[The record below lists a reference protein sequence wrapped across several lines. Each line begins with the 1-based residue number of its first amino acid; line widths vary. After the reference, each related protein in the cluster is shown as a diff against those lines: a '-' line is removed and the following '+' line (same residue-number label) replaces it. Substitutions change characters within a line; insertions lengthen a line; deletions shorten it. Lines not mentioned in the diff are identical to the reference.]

1 MRQYVVFEM
10 RQGLTDLSM
19 RHHLSHMLATAE
31 VLEELLAE
39 VRSMLHAEPGKPL
52 PDGSTSTAD

>member
-1 MRQYVVFEM
+1 
-10 RQGLTDLSM
+10 M